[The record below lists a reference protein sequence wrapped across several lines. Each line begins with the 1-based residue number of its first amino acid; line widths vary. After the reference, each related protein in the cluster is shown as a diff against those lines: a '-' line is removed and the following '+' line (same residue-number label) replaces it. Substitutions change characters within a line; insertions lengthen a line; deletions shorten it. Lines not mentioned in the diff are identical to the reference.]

1 MKRLI
6 ILAVILWPIAAMAVM
21 PNEKLSDPVLE
32 SRAQE
37 ISRQLRCVVCQ
48 NETVD
53 ESNAPIAADIRKLVR
68 TRLTAGDTDGQ
79 VLDHMTARYGEF
91 VLLKPKWSAQNAAL
105 WLAPFLVL
113 VLGLGLLM
121 KRRKT
126 K

>member
-1 MKRLI
+1 MRAALFA
-6 ILAVILWPIAAMAVM
+6 ILLFLPVMAFAVM
-21 PNEKLSDPVLE
+21 PDEKLSDPALE
-32 SRAQE
+32 LRAQE

-68 TRLTAGDTDGQ
+68 ARLTAGDTDQ
-79 VLDHMTARYGEF
+79 QILDHMTERYGEF

-113 VLGLGLLM
+113 MLGLCLLI
-121 KRRKT
+121 KRRGK